1 VFTPAAFVHRIPLVG
16 TLFAQAERLAVTSPL
31 RWFGGFLV
39 AVARK
44 HG

>member
-1 VFTPAAFVHRIPLVG
+1 VG
-16 TLFAQAERLAVTSPL
+16 GLFAQAERLAVTSPF

-44 HG
+44 R